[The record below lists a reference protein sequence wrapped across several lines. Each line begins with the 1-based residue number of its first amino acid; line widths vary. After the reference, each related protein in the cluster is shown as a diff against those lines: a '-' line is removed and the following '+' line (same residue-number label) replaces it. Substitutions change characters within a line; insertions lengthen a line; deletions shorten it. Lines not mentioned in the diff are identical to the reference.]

1 MWNRGWRDTVWSN
14 LGETWDVVIVGG
26 GITGAGILAEA
37 TRLGMRALLVEA
49 RDFASGTSSR
59 STKLVHGGLRYLR
72 NGQVRLT
79 RESVR
84 EREHL
89 MREAP
94 GLVTPL
100 GFFLTSF
107 EGDKMPKW
115 MFGAGLAIYD
125 VLASKWAHKSMS
137 REEIIEA
144 CKPCKGA
151 SMRGGYHYYDAQTD
165 DSRLTLR
172 VLREACARGG
182 VAINYARVETPLRDG
197 AGKVHGVALRDVAT
211 GRTAEVKA
219 RAVVN
224 ATGVWADDLREKIGE
239 TRKLRA
245 IRGSHLVFSHD
256 RVPIPEALS
265 LLHPRDERAV
275 FAVPWEGVTLIGTTD
290 VDHGRDLETEPSMSQ
305 DEATYIMEAAARAFP
320 TLDLTLGD
328 VRSSY
333 AGVRSVIDTGARDPS
348 KESREHA
355 LWLEHG
361 MLTVTGGKLTTFR
374 LMARDALEALGDLLP
389 RRPDADRILDDVD
402 ATLEGVDGLAEAARA
417 RLVGRH
423 GAEAAKVLA
432 AGPDALTPIGDGI
445 ATWGELRWAARA
457 EGVVH
462 LEDLLLRRVRL
473 GLLLGEG
480 TLAVMA
486 RIRAVAQPELG
497 WDDAT
502 WAREEAAYRT
512 TWSKAYAP
520 PR

>member
-1 MWNRGWRDTVWSN
+1 MWNRGWRDEIFSR
-14 LGETWDVVIVGG
+14 LDREWDIVVVGG

-37 TRLGMRALLVEA
+37 TRLGMKSLLVEA
-49 RDFASGTSSR
+49 RDFSSGTSSR

-125 VLASKWAHKSMS
+125 VLASKWAHKSMT
-137 REEIIEA
+137 REAIIEA
-144 CKPCKGA
+144 CKPLEGA
-151 SMRGGYHYYDAQTD
+151 PMRGGYHYYDAQTD

-172 VLREACARGG
+172 VLREAVARGG
-182 VAINYARVETPLRDG
+182 TAINYARVEQPLRDANG
-197 AGKVHGVALRDVAT
+197 DVQGVAVRDAVT
-211 GRTAEVKA
+211 GRTFEVKA

-224 ATGVWADDLREKIGE
+224 ATGVWADDLRGKMGE
-239 TRKLRA
+239 TKKLRA
-245 IRGSHLVFSHD
+245 IRGSHLVFSHA

-290 VDHGRDLETEPSMSQ
+290 VDHGKDLESEPAMSI
-305 DEATYIMEAAARAFP
+305 DEATYVMEAAARAFP
-320 TLDLTLGD
+320 SLGLELSD
-328 VRSSY
+328 VRSTY
-333 AGVRSVIDTGARDPS
+333 AGVRSVIDTGAKDPS

-355 LWLEHG
+355 LWLEHR

-374 LMARDALEALGDLLP
+374 IMARHALEALGDLLP
-389 RRPDADRILDDVD
+389 RRPDSDRILDEVD
-402 ATLEGVDGLAEAARA
+402 ATVDGLEGEAAV

-423 GAEAAKVLA
+423 GTEAAQVLA
-432 AGPDALTPIGDGI
+432 AGPDALSTIDDTI
-445 ATWGELRWAARA
+445 TTWGELRWAARS

-473 GLLLGEG
+473 GLLADGGGLPI
-480 TLAVMA
+480 MD
-486 RIRAVAQPELG
+486 RIRAVVQPELG

-502 WAREEAAYRT
+502 WAKEEAAYRAIWT
-512 TWSKAYAP
+512 KAYAP